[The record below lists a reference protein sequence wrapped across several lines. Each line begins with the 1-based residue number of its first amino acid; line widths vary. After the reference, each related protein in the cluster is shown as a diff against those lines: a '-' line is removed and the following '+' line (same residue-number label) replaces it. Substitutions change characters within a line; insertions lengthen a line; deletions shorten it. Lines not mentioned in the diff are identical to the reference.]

1 MSESKKTLLIG
12 IGTRIRKSPYYDS
25 NIKYGVNGFTI
36 YNKMYLPTG
45 FSSPEVEYE
54 SLINDVT
61 FGDFAAERQIEITGP
76 DAYNFVRYI
85 QPRNLEKCQIGF
97 CKYILL
103 TDMDGGIINDACLL
117 RLEDDRFWISPGD
130 GDVILWLQGIAINSG
145 MDVTIHEPDV
155 SPLQISGP
163 KSGKLIRKL
172 FNGEHDDLGYYKAR
186 QTSLND
192 IPMVIARTGWS
203 GELSYELY
211 LQNSKLGND
220 LFELV
225 HEAAKEFN
233 GRVIAPNTIR
243 TIEGGILSY
252 RSDFGR
258 EHNPFTIGLGRLVDV
273 DQETDFI
280 GKAALKKI
288 KEHGPKEKLVG
299 VELKGEPILKVP
311 ENFWPIKSNIT
322 KDKVG
327 RISRAFFSPRLEK
340 NIGLA
345 IVDIESAQDGTSVI
359 VETPF
364 GDIES
369 VIVPLPWFAADK
381 DTHLD

>member
-1 MSESKKTLLIG
+1 MTESKLPLLIG
-12 IGTRIRKSPYYDS
+12 IGTRVRKSPYYES
-25 NIKYGVNGFTI
+25 NLKYGVTGFTV
-36 YNKMYLPTG
+36 YNKMYLPTA
-45 FSSPEVEYE
+45 FSGPEKEYE

-85 QPRNLEKCQIGF
+85 QPRNLEKCEIGF

-103 TDMDGGIINDACLL
+103 TDKDGGIVNDACLL
-117 RLEDDRFWISPGD
+117 RLEENKFWISPGD

-145 MDVTIHEPDV
+145 MDIHIIEPDV

-172 FNGEHDDLGYYKAR
+172 FDGKHDDLGYYKAAE
-186 QTSLND
+186 TSLEE

-211 LQNSKLGND
+211 LQDRNLGNK

-225 HEAAKEFN
+225 YEAAKEFN

-252 RSDFGR
+252 GGDFGR
-258 EHNPFTIGLGRLVDV
+258 EHNPYTIGMGRLVDV

-280 GKAALKKI
+280 GKEALKKI
-288 KEHGPKEKLVG
+288 KENGLKEKLVG
-299 VELKGEPILKVP
+299 LELDGEPIIKAP
-311 ENFWPIKSNIT
+311 ENFWPVHNENHQ
-322 KDKVG
+322 KVG
-327 RISRAFFSPRLEK
+327 RVSRAFYSPRLKK
-340 NIGLA
+340 NIALA
-345 IVDIESAQDGTSVI
+345 IVDIDFSSEGTDINVA
-359 VETPF
+359 TPN
-364 GDIES
+364 GDLAAK
-369 VIVPLPWFAADK
+369 VVKLPWFNAK
-381 DTHLD
+381 KENKLD

>member
-1 MSESKKTLLIG
+1 MSETKKPLFIG

-25 NIKYGVNGFTI
+25 NLKYGVNGFTI

-45 FSSPEVEYE
+45 FSSPEEEYE

-76 DAYNFVRYI
+76 DAYKFVRYI
-85 QPRNLEKCQIGF
+85 QPRNLEKCEIGF

-117 RLEDDRFWISPGD
+117 RLEDDKFWISPGD

-172 FNGEHDDLGYYKAR
+172 FDGEHDDLGYYKAR

-211 LQNSKLGND
+211 LQNRKLGND

-225 HEAAKEFN
+225 YEAAKEFN
-233 GRVIAPNTIR
+233 GRVIAPNAIR
-243 TIEGGILSY
+243 TIEGGVLSY

-273 DQETDFI
+273 DQEIDFI
-280 GKAALKKI
+280 GKTALKKI
-288 KEHGPKEKLVG
+288 KEDGPKEKLVG
-299 VELKGEPILKVP
+299 VELKGEPINKVP
-311 ENFWPIKSNIT
+311 ENFWPIKNKTT
-322 KDKVG
+322 KTKVG

-345 IVDIESAQDGTSVI
+345 IVDIEFSEDGTCVL
-359 VETPF
+359 VETPT
-364 GDIES
+364 GEIES
-369 VIVPLPWFAADK
+369 NIVSLPWFTADK
-381 DTHLD
+381 ETHLD

>member
-1 MSESKKTLLIG
+1 MSDTKRPLFIG

-25 NIKYGVNGFTI
+25 NLKYGVNGFTI

-45 FSSPEVEYE
+45 FSSPEEEYK

-76 DAYNFVRYI
+76 DAYKFVRYI
-85 QPRNLEKCQIGF
+85 QPRNIEKCEIGF

-117 RLEDDRFWISPGD
+117 RLEEDKFWISPGD

-145 MDVTIHEPDV
+145 MDVAIHEPDV

-163 KSGKLIRKL
+163 KSGKLIQKL
-172 FNGEHDDLGYYKAR
+172 FKGEHDDLGYYKAK
-186 QTSLND
+186 QTSLEE

-211 LQNSKLGND
+211 LQDRKLGNK

-225 HEAAKEFN
+225 YAAAEEFN
-233 GRVIAPNTIR
+233 GRVIAPNIIR
-243 TIEGGILSY
+243 TIEGGLLSY
-252 RSDFGR
+252 GGDFGR
-258 EHNPFTIGLGRLVDV
+258 EHNPYTIGLGRLVNL
-273 DQETDFI
+273 DQEGDFI
-280 GKAALKKI
+280 GKEALKVI
-288 KEHGPKEKLVG
+288 KEEGPKEMLVG
-299 VELKGEPILKVP
+299 IELEGDPIIKAP
-311 ENFWPIKSNIT
+311 ENFWPVNNSDNKKI
-322 KDKVG
+322 G
-327 RISRAFFSPRLEK
+327 RVSRAFFSPRMQK

-345 IVDIESAQDGTSVI
+345 IVDIDYAEEETKFSVA
-359 VETPF
+359 TPN
-364 GDIES
+364 GDLQS
-369 VIVPLPWFAADK
+369 VVVSLPWFKAEK
-381 DTHLD
+381 NTNLD